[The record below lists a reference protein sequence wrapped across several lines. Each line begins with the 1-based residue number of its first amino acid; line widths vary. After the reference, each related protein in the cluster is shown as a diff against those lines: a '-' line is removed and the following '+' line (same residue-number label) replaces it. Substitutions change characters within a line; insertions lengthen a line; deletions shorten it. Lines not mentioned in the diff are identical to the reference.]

1 MDGEPLLQPY
11 VPRWNEELVQVHY
24 YIYFSAESK
33 MKIIGII
40 PVMPTK
46 QTFVMDRKLIGF

>member
-1 MDGEPLLQPY
+1 
-11 VPRWNEELVQVHY
+11 
-24 YIYFSAESK
+24 

-46 QTFVMDRKLIGF
+46 QTFVMDRKLIGFGKVDIITVLYEQPPVIVCDKI